1 MFSVKSGRPY
11 QICKDLEGY
20 GVWRNPKAY
29 KSSCVPDCKLL
40 TYTCQYLHVT
50 QLFIKSQKNLKLKKD
65 KFNKM
70 KTKIKNDLSLCLIQ
84 IQ

>member
-11 QICKDLEGY
+11 QICKDFGGN
-20 GVWRNPKAY
+20 GVWKNPKAY
-29 KSSCVPDCKLL
+29 KASCVPDCKLL
-40 TYTCQYLHVT
+40 TFTCKQLHVT

-65 KFNKM
+65 RFYKL
-70 KTKIKNDLSLCLIQ
+70 KTKIRKDLSLCLIQ